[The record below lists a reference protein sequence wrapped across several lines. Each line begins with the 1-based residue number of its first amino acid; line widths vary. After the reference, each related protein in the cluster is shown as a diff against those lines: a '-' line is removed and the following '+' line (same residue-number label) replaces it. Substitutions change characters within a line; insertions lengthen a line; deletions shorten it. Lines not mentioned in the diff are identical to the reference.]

1 MSAIGYIL
9 LCRRMGTM
17 LQCRPLTTFEEASM
31 RLRTAVDFGAVIRDK
46 RLRLGLSQA
55 DLARKV
61 GVGRQWIVEVEKGK
75 SGAPLALILR
85 TLEALG
91 ISLSES
97 EGDRAGKKAPSKAR
111 GINLDSIL
119 DNLRRKKS

>member
-1 MSAIGYIL
+1 
-9 LCRRMGTM
+9 
-17 LQCRPLTTFEEASM
+17 M

>member
-1 MSAIGYIL
+1 
-9 LCRRMGTM
+9 
-17 LQCRPLTTFEEASM
+17 M

-75 SGAPLALILR
+75 SGAPLGLILR

-91 ISLSES
+91 ISLTES
-97 EGDRAGKKAPSKAR
+97 EGDRASKKTSSEAR
-111 GINLDSIL
+111 GISLDSIL
-119 DNLRRKKS
+119 TNLQRKNS